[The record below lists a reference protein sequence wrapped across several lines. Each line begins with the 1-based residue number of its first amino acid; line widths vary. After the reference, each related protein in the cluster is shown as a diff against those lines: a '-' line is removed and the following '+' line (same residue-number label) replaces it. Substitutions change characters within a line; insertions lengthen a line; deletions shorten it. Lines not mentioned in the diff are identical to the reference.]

1 MIRLSLAVTR
11 AIAHGLVWPYIPRT
25 TVLNIA
31 PRARDAKSIYIEKD
45 NVISVG
51 FCSRALTMALIR
63 VVMLVVALTVM
74 LAVFSAE
81 GSSTSRKRSDAAN
94 SRERA
99 EAMLKQMTTEEKF
112 AMLHGTIEGKRY
124 IGWVPSNDRLG
135 IPSIRM
141 NDGPQGF
148 RDEHHPGT
156 STAWPSGLN
165 VGATWDPELAYK
177 WGEAMGKEFL
187 EKGANVLLGPGMNVA
202 RVPVNG
208 RNFEY
213 VSGGDP
219 YLGYSMVGRII
230 DGIQEQ
236 GVIANA
242 KHWVENSQETDRTTI
257 DENVDERTRHEIYYQ
272 PFEGAVESE
281 VGSFM
286 CSYNKVNTMW
296 SCENPD
302 TLKGDLKGSLGF
314 EGWVMSDWTATHS
327 LSINAGL
334 DQEMPGRTHFGPKAL
349 QQALD
354 DGTIEMSTVDDSV
367 LRILT
372 PMYAMG
378 IMDRTEEFDLDND
391 VTSDAHT
398 ALAKD
403 LSAASHV
410 LLKNE
415 DGALPIEVG
424 GETQVK
430 IAMVGSMARQPI
442 VGGGGSGAV
451 YPKKV
456 DTPYSGLMDALGL
469 SDAISPLNVTCSSD
483 HKNWGYEQAGCMGGF
498 DTDTPDECAERC
510 ASFPGCAFWSYDV
523 HKCVFTPTAQGRIP
537 LPGGQSG
544 ECKKVPPPAQWACT
558 GAGKGACVAVSDGTG
573 ERLQE
578 ALELVKEA
586 DVVVVPIGTF
596 SGEGNDR
603 ESLGFERTQ
612 KLCQLEPEE
621 SQDELVR
628 KVAKAA
634 KEAGAK
640 VVVAMVAPGAALT
653 PWRDEVSSILHGFM
667 PGQSYGAAL
676 AAVLLG
682 KTNPSGRLPMTM
694 PNVENEMQM
703 TPEQYPGVDRESVY
717 TEGLLV
723 DYRWYN
729 AKGVKPAFAF
739 GHGLSYSSF
748 EYSGLTVTPLKAD
761 AGDGAA
767 SAVSVRFTVTN
778 TSPVTGREVPQLYL
792 TFPSAAEEPPL
803 SLKAFTKTASL
814 EPQAS
819 AQVEFVLRNRDVSVW
834 STEQH
839 AWEVLSGDYRVSV
852 GASSED
858 LRLDAPLTL

>member
-1 MIRLSLAVTR
+1 MVVSGTLTLLVALAV
-11 AIAHGLVWPYIPRT
+11 I
-25 TVLNIA
+25 
-31 PRARDAKSIYIEKD
+31 
-45 NVISVG
+45 
-51 FCSRALTMALIR
+51 C
-63 VVMLVVALTVM
+63 VALATD
-74 LAVFSAE
+74 
-81 GSSTSRKRSDAAN
+81 GPN
-94 SRERA
+94 SRDKAKALLAR
-99 EAMLKQMTTEEKF
+99 MTVEEKMQ
-112 AMLHGTIEGKRY
+112 MLHGTIKGKRY

-156 STAWPSGLN
+156 STAWPAGLN
-165 VGATWDPELAYK
+165 VGATWDTDLAYQ

-219 YLGYSMVGRII
+219 FLGYSMVGRII
-230 DGIQEQ
+230 SGIQEQ

-272 PFEGAVESE
+272 PFEGAVESN

-286 CSYNKVNTMW
+286 CSYNKVNSMW

-314 EGWVMSDWTATHS
+314 EGWVMSDWGATHS

-334 DQEMPGRTHFGPKAL
+334 DQEMPGRTYFGPSAMQK
-349 QQALD
+349 ALD
-354 DGTIEMSTVDDSV
+354 DGTVDMAAIDDSV

-372 PMYAMG
+372 PMYEMG
-378 IMDRTEEFDLDND
+378 IMDRSDDFDLDND

-398 ALAKD
+398 ALATD

-415 DGALPIEVG
+415 DGALPIKVDG
-424 GETQVK
+424 DKQVK
-430 IAMVGSMARQPI
+430 IALIGTMAREPI
-442 VGGGGSGAV
+442 VGGGGSGSV

-469 SDAISPLNVTCSSD
+469 GEAITPLNVTCSSE
-483 HKNWGYEQAGCMGGF
+483 HKNWGYQQAGCMAGF
-498 DTDTPDECAERC
+498 TVDSPEECSSRC
-510 ASFPGCAFWSYDV
+510 AAFAGCNFWSYDA
-523 HKCVFTPTAQGRIP
+523 HKCVFTPTAHGKIP

-544 ECKKVPPPAQWACT
+544 ECKKTAPAAEWSCQSSN
-558 GAGKGACVAVSDGTG
+558 KGACVAVSDGTG
-573 ERLQE
+573 DRLQE
-578 ALELVKEA
+578 ALDLVKDA

-596 SGEGNDR
+596 SSEGNDR

-612 KLCQLEPEE
+612 TLCQLEPED
-621 SQDELVR
+621 SQDDLVR
-628 KVAKAA
+628 EVAKAA
-634 KEAGAK
+634 KAAGAK

-653 PWRDEVSSILHGFM
+653 PWRDEVSAILHGFM
-667 PGQSYGAAL
+667 PGQGYGAAL
-676 AAVLLG
+676 AAILLG
-682 KTNPSGRLPMTM
+682 QHNPSGRLPVTM

-703 TPEQYPGVDRESVY
+703 TAEQYPGVDKESVY
-717 TEGLLV
+717 SEQLLV
-723 DYRWYN
+723 DYRWYT
-729 AKGVKPAFAF
+729 AKGVAPAFAF

-748 EYSGLTVTPLKAD
+748 AYSGLSVTPLKAEPAETTGSD
-761 AGDGAA
+761 LATP
-767 SAVSVRFTVTN
+767 AVSVRFTITN
-778 TSPVTGREVPQLYL
+778 TSPVPGREVPQLYL
-792 TFPSAAEEPPL
+792 SFPPEAAEPPL
-803 SLKAFTKTASL
+803 GLKAFTKTTAL

-819 AQVEFVLRNRDVSVW
+819 VEVEFVLRKRDVSIW
-834 STEQH
+834 SSDGH
-839 AWEVLSGDYRVSV
+839 FWEVLPGEYRVSI

-858 LRLDAPLTL
+858 LRLRAQLTL